1 MSTVQ
6 LNDDLWYA
14 RRVPAERPDRRAQIV
29 DAAYQLVAQRGLEGL
44 RFADVARVAG
54 INNGTLLYYFDSKDA
69 LIRAVG
75 ARIVD
80 QFRES
85 AAPDDPHAP
94 LDALDVIRWEFVD
107 AGAHLQD
114 QASVV
119 YAELLARAQRDASIA
134 ALLRDIDAAWHG
146 WLASVLERGQ
156 RSGVIRSELDVS
168 VAATTIMAT
177 IRGIGTQAMV
187 AEDAAKMAPVVDVL
201 ASLIDDWVSVRRQ
214 A

>member
-1 MSTVQ
+1 
-6 LNDDLWYA
+6 LNETLWYA
-14 RRVPAERPDRRAQIV
+14 RDVPAGRPDRRAQIV
-29 DAAYQLVAQRGLEGL
+29 DAAYHLVAERGLEGL
-44 RFADVARVAG
+44 RFADVARAVG

-134 ALLRDIDAAWHG
+134 ALLRDIDASWHG
-146 WLASVLERGQ
+146 WLVSVLDRGQ
-156 RSGVIRSELDVS
+156 HRGVIRPDLDVS
-168 VAATTIMAT
+168 VVATTIMAT
-177 IRGIGTQAMV
+177 SRGIGTQAMV

-201 ASLIDDWVSVRRQ
+201 ASLIDGWVSAPRQ